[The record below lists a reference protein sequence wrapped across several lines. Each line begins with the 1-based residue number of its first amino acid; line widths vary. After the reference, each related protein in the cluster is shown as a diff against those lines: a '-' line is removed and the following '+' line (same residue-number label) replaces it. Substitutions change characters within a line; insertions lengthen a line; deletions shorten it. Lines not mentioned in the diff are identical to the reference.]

1 MKNAVDLAD
10 KMEKMLRLTNEQRN
24 AMGKAG
30 RKKIVKEF
38 DETIII
44 RKYIDAIDAV
54 NLNVY

>member
-1 MKNAVDLAD
+1 
-10 KMEKMLRLTNEQRN
+10 MEKMLRLTNEQRN